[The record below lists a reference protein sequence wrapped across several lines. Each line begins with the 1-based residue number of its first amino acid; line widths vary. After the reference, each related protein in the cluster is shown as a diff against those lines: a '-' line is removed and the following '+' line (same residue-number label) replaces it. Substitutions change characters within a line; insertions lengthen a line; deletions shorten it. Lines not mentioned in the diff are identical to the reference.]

1 MEKIA
6 REKLV
11 SKIVC
16 VALAFILWLF
26 VSYQENPSMTKT
38 VRNVP
43 IVITGEQALKEKGFS
58 VYETNVTSVDVSVN
72 GKRSTLARL
81 TNRTLT
87 AVINV
92 SSIKEG
98 GTHTLPATVSAAVNS
113 NATYY
118 VKGKDIKVVIE
129 PIESATYKIEADI
142 LSPTDTSIILN
153 SHELSKQKVKVLAPR
168 SIIDDIAT
176 IKTEQFVPEKNTK
189 EYTAKLIA
197 YSKNGK
203 VLEGVQFEP
212 AEVKVSY
219 TFHSV
224 KTVPVV
230 LSATNGKTFSLP
242 SENTVRIYGSG
253 EAFENISEIKTEE
266 INLALFEKGST
277 VRVKLNIPKDIKLVD
292 NTNEM
297 DVFLKSDFFK

>member
-43 IVITGEQALKEKGFS
+43 VVISGEQALKEKGFS

-81 TNRTLT
+81 NNRTLT

-92 SSIKEG
+92 SSIKES
-98 GTHTLPATVSAAVNS
+98 GTHTVPATVSAAVNS

-129 PIESATYKIEADI
+129 PIKSATYKIEADI
-142 LSPTDTSIILN
+142 LNPTDTSIILN
-153 SHELSKQKVKVLAPR
+153 SYELSKEKVKVLAPR

-176 IKTEQFVPEKNTK
+176 IRTEQFVPEKGTK
-189 EYTAKLIA
+189 DYTARLIA

-253 EAFENISEIKTEE
+253 EAFDKISEIKTEE
-266 INLALFEKGST
+266 INLALFEKGAT

-297 DVFLKSDFFK
+297 EVLLKSDFFK

>member
-16 VALAFILWLF
+16 IALAVILWLF

-43 IVITGEQALKEKGFS
+43 IVISGEQALKEKGFS

-92 SSIKEG
+92 SSIKES

-129 PIESATYKIEADI
+129 PIESATYRIEADI
-142 LSPTDTSIILN
+142 LNPADTSIILN
-153 SHELSKQKVKVLAPR
+153 SYELSKQKVKVSAPR

-176 IKTEQFVPEKNTK
+176 IKTEQFAPEKNTK
-189 EYTAKLIA
+189 EHTAKLIA

-203 VLEGVQFEP
+203 ALEGVQFDP
-212 AEVKVSY
+212 AEVKVSCS
-219 TFHSV
+219 FHNV

-230 LSATNGKTFSLP
+230 LSATNGKTFTLP

-253 EAFENISEIKTEE
+253 EALDKINEIKTEE

-297 DVFLKSDFFK
+297 EVLLKSEFFK